1 MRNLWTNLAAQLTAT
16 PAQSV
21 AAFDCLTALY
31 EYPSRAYHNL
41 KHVENMLDEF
51 NVMGLFATEPLLVQ
65 LAIWFHDCVYNPK
78 ANDNEARSAEVC
90 RALLYPFPLNPI
102 QADVV
107 TQLILATKHAA
118 APATPDQRLIVD
130 LDLAILGAAPEQYD
144 AYAEAIRTEYRHMNE
159 ATFKVGR
166 RHILQG
172 FVARPTIFS
181 TDAFIQKYEA
191 PARENLLREI
201 DQLAV

>member
-1 MRNLWTNLAAQLTAT
+1 MRNRWTSLATQLNAT
-16 PAQSV
+16 PAQSA
-21 AAFDCLTALY
+21 AAFDCLSALY
-31 EYPSRAYHNL
+31 GYPARAYHNL
-41 KHVENMLDEF
+41 HHIEKMLDEF
-51 NVMGLFATEPLLVQ
+51 NLMGLFANEPLLVQ

-90 RALLYPFPLNPI
+90 RALLYPFPLNPM
-102 QADVV
+102 QADVL
-107 TQLILATKHAA
+107 THLILATKHAA
-118 APATPDQRLIVD
+118 APTTPDQRLMVD

-144 AYAEAIRTEYRHMNE
+144 AYAEAIRVEYRHMNE
-159 ATFKVGR
+159 ATFKLGR

-172 FVARPTIFS
+172 FVARPTIYS

-201 DQLAV
+201 DRLAV

>member
-1 MRNLWTNLAAQLTAT
+1 MRNRWTNLACLLNAT

-118 APATPDQRLIVD
+118 APATPDQRLMVD

-144 AYAEAIRTEYRHMNE
+144 AYADAIRTEYRHMNE